1 MSVKLLAMGKKDQ
14 KVEKALGKA
23 ADAILDILAEMPA
36 EKARQ
41 ARAEI
46 KALALKSYRSANRGK
61 VARPRQNVD
70 ARPSRRAAS
79 KSS

>member
-1 MSVKLLAMGKKDQ
+1 MARKNQ

-36 EKARQ
+36 AKARQ

-61 VARPRQNVD
+61 VARPRQDLD
-70 ARPSRRAAS
+70 ARVQRHD
-79 KSS
+79 